1 MHPQG
6 FLSLGVQVIPTRA
19 EIERILQE
27 TAVPAGLHFQLATTS
42 DFRPLADLG
51 FSSQPIHQFQDTFER
66 LLAWQADGRCC
77 WLVVRHESA
86 IIGSGQLIVYPHS
99 SELAN
104 LFVVPVWRSQ
114 GVGSAMMAA
123 LTAVARALALT
134 ALEISVAPGN
144 EHAVALY
151 RRLGFN
157 DDRRVRLPN
166 QETALVLRKAL

>member
-1 MHPQG
+1 LHPQG
-6 FLSLGVQVIPTRA
+6 FLSLGAQVTLSLTQVQQI
-19 EIERILQE
+19 IQE
-27 TAVPAGLHFQLATTS
+27 TAVPTGLHFQPAKTT
-42 DFRPLADLG
+42 DFRALADLG
-51 FSSQPIHQFQDTFER
+51 FSSQPIHQFRDTFER

-86 IIGSGQLIVYPHS
+86 IIGSGQLIVYPHG

-123 LTAVARALALT
+123 LTAVAHALELT
-134 ALEISVAPGN
+134 SLEISVAPGN
-144 EHAVALY
+144 ERAVALY

-157 DDRRVRLPN
+157 DDRQVSLPN
-166 QETALVLRKAL
+166 QETALVLRQEL